1 MPGQVRPMAGV
12 RSPPMSF
19 IRGGRQIYPE
29 GGAHC
34 FNDGCIIF
42 DTPMWKIIDLA
53 RGSL

>member
-1 MPGQVRPMAGV
+1 M
-12 RSPPMSF
+12 
-19 IRGGRQIYPE
+19 YPE

-53 RGSL
+53 RGRL